1 MRKTYKY
8 RLYPT
13 TAKQHVPWSRL
24 TAAVEDLNVKGLA
37 RGMLAKS
44 VTDAGWSA
52 FIDKLTYKAAG
63 AGRVLVQVNPRGTES
78 SMSLWRTCAEKLEPT
93 LASV

>member
-13 TAKQHVPWSRL
+13 TAKQHAPWSRL

-44 VTDAGWSA
+44 VTDAGL
-52 FIDKLTYKAAG
+52 D
-63 AGRVLVQVNPRGTES
+63 GRFSSTSSRTRRQGLGVCWCKSTLVARV
-78 SMSLWRTCAEKLEPT
+78 KHV
-93 LASV
+93 SVAHLCRNI

>member
-13 TAKQHVPWSRL
+13 TAKQHAPWSRL

-37 RGMLAKS
+37 RGMLPKS